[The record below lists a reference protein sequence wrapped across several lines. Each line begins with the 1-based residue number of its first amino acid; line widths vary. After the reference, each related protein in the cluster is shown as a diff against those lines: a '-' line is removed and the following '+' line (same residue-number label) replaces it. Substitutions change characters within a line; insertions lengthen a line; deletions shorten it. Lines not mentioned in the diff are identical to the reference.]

1 MSFIAGSNNTKAP
14 FDPCESH
21 RSIQASQVHIPVV
34 CDHHVSKAQLGWWPG
49 PARSVS
55 MMARGWLAAQIVRPF
70 ETEQGLAFQT
80 FKLDKTL
87 RLVQVGL
94 PWLGGRVGWVI
105 LHESSLSLS
114 LPVINGSMAS
124 IVSEEL

>member
-55 MMARGWLAAQIVRPF
+55 MMARGWLAAQIVRLLKLNKAWPF
-70 ETEQGLAFQT
+70 KRSNWT
-80 FKLDKTL
+80 K
-87 RLVQVGL
+87 
-94 PWLGGRVGWVI
+94 
-105 LHESSLSLS
+105 H
-114 LPVINGSMAS
+114 
-124 IVSEEL
+124 